1 MPKEAT
7 FTVELE
13 SELRDETV
21 PEGSFCPECGVGES
35 GYFCR
40 NCGTLLRGEEMVLC
54 PRCRQVVPHG
64 EFCNQCGQSLDA
76 IALDLQQLAVA
87 GADFWVAAG
96 PLEQP
101 SELEDDAE
109 PAPLEPDESV
119 ILAEAEVPDW
129 LRELPADSAP
139 AEVKAHIYP
148 ALRPIEEEEPPAR
161 QGRFLTP
168 VIFLLALLLLGLVA
182 VVVFLLLSGAL

>member
-1 MPKEAT
+1 M
-7 FTVELE
+7 E
-13 SELRDETV
+13 SELQAELN
-21 PEGSFCPECGVGES
+21 PEGPFCPECGVDES

-87 GADFWVAAG
+87 GDDFWVSAG
-96 PLEQP
+96 APEEVSDLP
-101 SELEDDAE
+101 DDME
-109 PAPLEPDESV
+109 PALLEPDESV
-119 ILAEAEVPDW
+119 VLAEAEVPDW
-129 LRELPADSAP
+129 LRELPTDSAP

-148 ALRPIEEEEPPAR
+148 SLRPIIEEPEQPVAR

-168 VIFLLALLLLGLVA
+168 VFLLLALLLLGLVF

>member
-1 MPKEAT
+1 MESDLQD
-7 FTVELE
+7 ELK
-13 SELRDETV
+13 R
-21 PEGSFCPECGVGES
+21 EGPFCPECGVDES

-64 EFCNQCGQSLDA
+64 EFCNQCGQSLEA

-87 GADFWVAAG
+87 GDDFWVSAG
-96 PLEQP
+96 APEQP
-101 SELEDDAE
+101 SDLPDDME
-109 PAPLEPDESV
+109 PALLEPDESV
-119 ILAEAEVPDW
+119 VLAEAEVPDW
-129 LRELPADSAP
+129 LRELPTDSAP

-148 ALRPIEEEEPPAR
+148 SLRAIEETEQPVVR

-168 VIFLLALLLLGLVA
+168 VFLLLALLLLGLVF

>member
-1 MPKEAT
+1 M
-7 FTVELE
+7 E
-13 SELRDETV
+13 SELQDERN
-21 PEGSFCPECGVGES
+21 PEGPFCPECGMDES

-64 EFCNQCGQSLDA
+64 EFCNQCGQSLEA
-76 IALDLQQLAVA
+76 IALDLHQLALA
-87 GADFWVAAG
+87 GQDFWVEAG
-96 PLEQP
+96 TLELP
-101 SELEDDAE
+101 PELADGAD
-109 PAPLEPDESV
+109 PALLEPDESV
-119 ILAEAEVPDW
+119 ELAEAEVPDW

-148 ALRPIEEEEPPAR
+148 SLKPIIEEVERQPAG
-161 QGRFLTP
+161 QGRFMTP
-168 VIFLLALLLLGLVA
+168 VFVLLALLLLGLVA